1 MVEGSECSVRPGSRR
16 VESMY
21 EGESQY
27 RSFRSLC
34 DSELVDYC
42 LIEVLA

>member
-1 MVEGSECSVRPGSRR
+1 
-16 VESMY
+16 MY

-34 DSELVDYC
+34 DSELVDSC